1 MGSVGRHTATPRSK
15 ILGGG
20 FVASKRGLLGKKGN
34 QITPLR
40 KEVKKKGGGGGG
52 LDFVIF

>member
-1 MGSVGRHTATPRSK
+1 VGRRATPASK

-20 FVASKRGLLGKKGN
+20 FVASKRGLLGKKKGN

-40 KEVKKKGGGGGG
+40 KEGKKKGGGGGG